1 MLQCRTNGSSS
12 MYWNYGFIIVAVART
27 TRGVYHVS
35 PGYSVN
41 NSTKGQF
48 DLVINSTQPTDAGSY
63 SCTHG
68 FDAVVATELIL
79 LGECFVLMCYYVNS
93 VLYPYVGYYSC

>member
-1 MLQCRTNGSSS
+1 MLQCRTNGSFS
-12 MYWNYGFIIVAVART
+12 MYWNYGSKIVVKT
-27 TRGVYHVS
+27 TQGVFHRVS
-35 PGYSVN
+35 PEYSVN

-63 SCTHG
+63 SCLRG
-68 FDAVVATELIL
+68 FDVVVTTELIL